1 MLSKF
6 KKISEKSTILKVVLC
21 SLFVFFSSCSKFE
34 EEQKQTTIVPN
45 INEAQAN
52 IGGEN
57 LYEKYVNIEDFKNSI
72 MEDFETYQK
81 HQKALQKLLSYK
93 KFPKDV
99 DACNFYNYCSVNDD
113 ENGLLEDSN
122 NGNYAHTGYQ
132 ILENGNLYG
141 KTEIAV
147 ECFVKIS
154 EIVYEDGEGEIER
167 YFDLLTPFEASKIS
181 YNLRKRGG
189 FVKGKDDYIRL
200 EVPLDKYCKETGI
213 PKEDFQNLRV
223 LTRYETESGNDIY
236 DNDYQYQYYQMPY
249 EDNYKDYQNQTNKIF
264 SLKEMKKYIKKGS
277 MIFVFDKRKEELH
290 SNFFANWGHLMVV
303 TDKWYG
309 IQSKDIKS
317 TYGNNGYKEI
327 QKYNQLKDN
336 EDFIDVPLLR
346 KEMFDDNVS
355 FKDYLKHF
363 VFVEAVHNYSYPKA
377 SKNTPNDNKIY
388 NYYNDGKVKYTSG
401 NDKRFQSDLTNY
413 TCVAVTNVDYGF
425 CISHKSIK
433 ETMIRNVE
441 NCIGNDYKIPQSLE
455 DKSLPHYCS
464 GIALYGFINGNKT
477 PSLRLLHKNHINDL
491 SPFGKWYMPRTVCN
505 SPFVYTRVW
514 YNN

>member
-1 MLSKF
+1 MSTVFKNLS
-6 KKISEKSTILKVVLC
+6 EMATILKVVLC
-21 SLFVFFSSCSKFE
+21 SLLIVSCSKFE
-34 EEQKQTTIVPN
+34 EEQKQTNIVPN
-45 INEAQAN
+45 INEAQAY

-57 LYEKYVNIEDFKNSI
+57 WFENYVNIEDFKNSI

-93 KFPKDV
+93 EFPNHAN
-99 DACNFYNYCSVNDD
+99 ACHFYDYCDENDD
-113 ENGLLEDSN
+113 ETELLDNSN
-122 NGNYAHTGYQ
+122 NRNYAHTGFQ
-132 ILENGNLYG
+132 NIIKGNLSER
-141 KTEIAV
+141 TEIAV

-154 EIVYEDGEGEIER
+154 EVLYEEGLFET
-167 YFDLLTPFEASKIS
+167 YFDLLTPFEASKIPYS
-181 YNLRKRGG
+181 LRKRDS
-189 FVKGKDDYIRL
+189 FVEGRDTYIRL
-200 EVPLDKYCKETGI
+200 EVSLDKYCKETGI

-223 LTRYETESGNDIY
+223 LTRYETKSGNNVY

-249 EDNYKDYQNQTNKIF
+249 EDNYKDYQNQTNKVF

-277 MIFVFDKRKEELH
+277 MIFVFDKRKEELNGN
-290 SNFFANWGHLMVV
+290 SITSWGHLIVV

-309 IQSKDIKS
+309 IKSKDIKS

-327 QKYNQLKDN
+327 QKYNKLKDN
-336 EDFIDVPLLR
+336 EDFIDIPLLR
-346 KEMFDDNVS
+346 EEMFDDNVS

-363 VFVEAVHNYSYPKA
+363 VFVEAVHNYSFPKT

-388 NYYNDGKVKYTSG
+388 NYYDDGKVKYTSG

-477 PSLRLLHKNHINDL
+477 PSLRLLHKNHTTDL
-491 SPFGKWYMPRTVCN
+491 SSLGKWYMPRTVCN

-514 YNN
+514 YKNE